1 MATQISV
8 IRSLVIRQYCHPSA
22 WLAKLENYNK
32 LLCIIFFDLIVPI
45 YYLKF
50 RSFYTLRMS
59 PIRLDGANIIF
70 RSGPSIIDEK
80 HLKKLSSEISRY
92 RSDEFLTD
100 IRIVCK
106 DGRITAHKFFIVR
119 NSKWIVNSFEGYS
132 DNSGCIICPDFS
144 TYSVSKVLELLY
156 CGATFLHDEASGG
169 TYSEIIDVIN
179 HFGFQ
184 V

>member
-1 MATQISV
+1 
-8 IRSLVIRQYCHPSA
+8 
-22 WLAKLENYNK
+22 
-32 LLCIIFFDLIVPI
+32 
-45 YYLKF
+45 
-50 RSFYTLRMS
+50 MS

-92 RSDEFLTD
+92 RSDEFFTD

-106 DGRITAHKFFIVR
+106 DGRIKAHKFFIVR
-119 NSKWIVNSFEGYS
+119 NSKWIVNSPEGYS
-132 DNSGCIICPDFS
+132 DDSGCIICPDFS

-156 CGATFLHDEASGG
+156 SGVTFLHDELSGG

-184 V
+184 VKLSRSRSEGRIENAKS